1 MIFSESKPEH
11 DLTPAAGAGSG
22 ATRTK
27 QNTTKK
33 KTVKK
38 RTGKK

>member
-1 MIFSESKPEH
+1 LIFGESKPEH
-11 DLTPAAGAGSG
+11 EVTPAAGAASG
-22 ATRTK
+22 ATRIK